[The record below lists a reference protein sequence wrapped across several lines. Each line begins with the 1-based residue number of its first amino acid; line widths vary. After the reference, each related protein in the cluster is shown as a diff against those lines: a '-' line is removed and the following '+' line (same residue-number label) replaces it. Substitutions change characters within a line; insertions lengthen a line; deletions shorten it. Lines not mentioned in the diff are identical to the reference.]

1 MKKSSWSK
9 WNSKSDN
16 FKKYSHIKSRL
27 VYGSLPK
34 NPGVVSI
41 VILTYFRA
49 DGLKAALDSALK
61 QDYTKPYTITV
72 LDDSGFDKATDD
84 LMKKYCKKYKNV
96 VYYRHDKN
104 LGQYANWNRACE
116 LAPTEWYGLLHDDD
130 ILKPNY
136 LSEVATCVE
145 GENDL
150 GLLGVYIDV
159 NDTREGASE
168 KKDPLTRH
176 LFKQIIGI
184 FLGLRK
190 GSLIPL
196 TLKDN
201 IKHIYVMN
209 STFINKARAIE
220 IGGLD
225 DSYFPSS
232 DFAFSAKMAHYYK
245 TAFLPIKLTNK
256 GVGDSESL
264 KQSVCDDSI
273 RCAFNQTI
281 EMCKTLGY
289 SQKKQLKKASIAAVI
304 SEIGVK
310 GYNDVDYGAVKKGL
324 GMSDIYNNP
333 FIISLINIY
342 SKFNWGVL
350 LFRRNPLRTAR

>member
-1 MKKSSWSK
+1 MNTNDWSE

-27 VYGSLPK
+27 VYGTLPK
-34 NPGVVSI
+34 KNPLVSI

-49 DGLKAALDSALK
+49 GGLKAALDSALT
-61 QDYTKPYTITV
+61 QDYPKEYSIAV
-72 LDDSGFDKATDD
+72 LDDSGYDQSTDD
-84 LMKKYCKKYKNV
+84 LMKAYCKEHKNIL
-96 VYYRHDKN
+96 YYRHERN

-116 LAPTEWYGLLHDDD
+116 LAPSPWYGLLHDDD

-136 LSEVATCVE
+136 LSEVAKYINVK
-145 GENDL
+145 NNL

-159 NDTREGASE
+159 NDTREGADE
-168 KKDPLTRH
+168 KKEAFT
-176 LFKQIIGI
+176 KIILRNVI
-184 FLGLRK
+184 SFFLKLRQ
-190 GSLIPL
+190 GNLVVLS
-196 TLKDN
+196 LKDN

-209 STFINKARAIE
+209 STFINRQRAME

-232 DFAFSAKMAHYYK
+232 DFAFSAKMASYYD
-245 TAFLPIKLTNK
+245 TAFLPMKLTNK

-273 RCAFNQTI
+273 RCAFHQTAA
-281 EMCKTLGY
+281 MCNELGY
-289 SQKKQLKKASIAAVI
+289 SRAKQVRKASIAAVI

-310 GYNDVDYGAVKKGL
+310 GYNDVEYGHVKKEL
-324 GMSDIYNNP
+324 GMKNIYNSP
-333 FIISLINIY
+333 FIIMLINLY
-342 SKFNWGVL
+342 SKFNWGLL
-350 LFRRNPLRTAR
+350 LFRRNPLRMVK